1 MSFVD
6 GGQTGGRFVLELVV
20 ALYKRDSYAPNVTT
34 NRTLLL
40 WSLVDQKKSCPFNRK
55 EKKWVENQEK
65 KEVGDFDAAAV

>member
-34 NRTLLL
+34 KRTLLL
-40 WSLVDQKKSCPFNRK
+40 WLTKKRAALSI
-55 EKKWVENQEK
+55 EKKRNGWRTKRRK
-65 KEVGDFDAAAV
+65 KWETSTLLLSNR

>member
-40 WSLVDQKKSCPFNRK
+40 WLT
-55 EKKWVENQEK
+55 K
-65 KEVGDFDAAAV
+65 KELPFQ